1 MKHTL
6 TFGFALALAATISS
20 PGIARAQQQPD
31 LRFKTGMWPDGA
43 VIGASLAAAL
53 VPVLWPNH
61 FPRATCSPCD
71 PAALWSFDR
80 STIGPLRS
88 LPDKISYLTVGSE
101 AVMGF
106 LFLAHSRKG
115 QGSAAFWE
123 DVTIGAQSASVA
135 AATTEWLKV
144 LFHRPRPF
152 LYLPTASGT
161 PTADNGRAFPSS
173 HGTIAFAAA
182 AAYASILHRRG
193 LLGQHKLQVGL
204 LFAAAAVTGA
214 LRVVA
219 HQHFPTDTIAGAAVG
234 FAVGWT
240 VPALHATVP

>member
-43 VIGASLAAAL
+43 VIGASLAAAF
-53 VPVLWPNH
+53 VPLLWPNH

-144 LFHRPRPF
+144 LFHRPRPA
-152 LYLPTASGT
+152 LRRDRPGLTPRSVLEKLGAMQMIDVHLPTT
-161 PTADNGRAFPSS
+161 DHREVILTRYTQPEPDQRLLLEKLKLKLPDQPPPKITAA
-173 HGTIAFAAA
+173 
-182 AAYASILHRRG
+182 
-193 LLGQHKLQVGL
+193 QVT
-204 LFAAAAVTGA
+204 AK
-214 LRVVA
+214 
-219 HQHFPTDTIAGAAVG
+219 
-234 FAVGWT
+234 
-240 VPALHATVP
+240 